1 MDRILRLGSG
11 GLPGVGQVSVGEM
24 RTRNVHVFS
33 LIFIEVCWTGR
44 FAYLQHKTSYKLKF

>member
-11 GLPGVGQVSVGEM
+11 GLPGVGQVSGGEM

-44 FAYLQHKTSYKLKF
+44 FAYLQHKTFYKLKF